1 MARIAPWRVRHEAAD
16 GVVRTDTIYAV
27 GPRAAGD
34 VWLAR
39 EGGLQRER
47 DRAAEWAAPG
57 RMLVRRLR
65 AWRAV
70 SVDGGRWIF
79 HATGPAVAAAKAAT
93 RAGAAES
100 VAQEVPDLAMLV
112 TLPAQ
117 EVARQVSF
125 VWGTGKGFEEWM
137 RRWIPG
143 ASQKW
148 LDGRRGLTGTAAR
161 ALAFMLWLAQ
171 EHPEM
176 APDEPPLDRRQSGT
190 AAPAARRS
198 AEEAMRV
205 HGGNVER
212 SAISDCL
219 KAGLR
224 RINRLLTEE
233 QLLALRE
240 LERQYGWRGLSVS
253 ELLLLWEQGHTALE
267 DHRLERGIRLGYGLR
282 R

>member
-1 MARIAPWRVRHEAAD
+1 MAKIAPYRVRHEAED
-16 GVVRTDTIYAV
+16 GVVRTDEVYAV

-39 EGGLQRER
+39 VGGLQHER
-47 DRAAEWAAPG
+47 DRAAEWAAG
-57 RMLVRRLR
+57 RLLVRRLR
-65 AWRAV
+65 AYRAV
-70 SVDGGRWIF
+70 SADGGRWIF

-100 VAQEVPDLAMLV
+100 VAQEVPDLAAVLA
-112 TLPAQ
+112 LPKE

-125 VWGTGKGFEEWM
+125 VWGTDTAFERWM

-143 ASQKW
+143 ANPKW
-148 LDGRRGLTGTAAR
+148 LDGRKGLTWTAAR
-161 ALAFMLWLAQ
+161 SLAFMLWLAQ

-176 APDEPPLDRRQSGT
+176 APDAPPLDRRGQASR
-190 AAPAARRS
+190 AAARRS

-205 HGGNVER
+205 HGGNVGR
-212 SAISDCL
+212 PVISDCL

-233 QLLALRE
+233 QLLALRA
-240 LERQYGWRGLSVS
+240 LEREYGWKGLSVS
-253 ELLLLWEQGHTALE
+253 ELLLLWEQGHDALE